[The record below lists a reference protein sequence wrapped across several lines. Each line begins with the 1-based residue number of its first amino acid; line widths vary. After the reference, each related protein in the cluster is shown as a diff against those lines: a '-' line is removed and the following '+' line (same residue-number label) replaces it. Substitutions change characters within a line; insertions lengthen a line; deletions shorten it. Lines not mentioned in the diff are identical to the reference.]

1 MDPADPLLPKI
12 LVLVILI
19 LINAFFAAAEIAVIS
34 LSETKL
40 RKQAEEGDKKA
51 KKLLV
56 LMQAPDSFL
65 SAIQIAITLAGFLSS
80 AFAADSFSDPLV
92 HWLTVDKG
100 FTAIPTSTLN
110 TIMVVLITIVLSYFS
125 LVLGELV
132 PKRIAMKKTEAVAR
146 FTVGAVT
153 SVAAVFRPVIWLLSK
168 STNGVLRALH
178 IDPKADEEDVSE
190 DEIRM
195 MVDLGEER
203 GAIESNEKELIDN
216 IFEFNN
222 TTAEDVMIHR
232 TDMVMLWVEDTREEI
247 LATIRSSG
255 LSRFPVYQEDK
266 VSTDYILGLSTL
278 SVRKS
283 YDISELGLSEGAV
296 RGLVAGTVD
305 VQILN
310 RLLEH
315 RNFPKLMDL
324 IRIYFQDTAAK
335 GIMARNQLIELE
347 TASLSD
353 LMKEHPEHR
362 AEAKQDLQ
370 LLNAQKMGEHEA
382 EIEKIKNVFLA
393 ILRDIKKDMDNREQ
407 PGEAVTAAMFQT
419 MQETMKDH
427 QQELLSMDD
436 VTAMIAGQIGKFL
449 PMDEETAEQF
459 RQLAKRMM
467 EQVGK

>member
-1 MDPADPLLPKI
+1 MPGDQIWPIVLLGI
-12 LVLVILI
+12 SLLGNLI
-19 LINAFFAAAEIAVIS
+19 LLFQKPIRR
-34 LSETKL
+34 LL
-40 RKQAEEGDKKA
+40 RREEK
-51 KKLLV
+51 
-56 LMQAPDSFL
+56 
-65 SAIQIAITLAGFLSS
+65 
-80 AFAADSFSDPLV
+80 
-92 HWLTVDKG
+92 
-100 FTAIPTSTLN
+100 
-110 TIMVVLITIVLSYFS
+110 
-125 LVLGELV
+125 
-132 PKRIAMKKTEAVAR
+132 
-146 FTVGAVT
+146 
-153 SVAAVFRPVIWLLSK
+153 
-168 STNGVLRALH
+168 
-178 IDPKADEEDVSE
+178 VSE
-190 DEIRM
+190 DNIM
-195 MVDLGEER
+195 AMVEEGEES
-203 GAIESNEKELIDN
+203 GAIQSNEKTLIENVFD
-216 IFEFNN
+216 FD
-222 TTAEDVMIHR
+222 TMTARDVMVHR
-232 TDMVMLWVEDTREEI
+232 TDMVTLDVDDDDETVME
-247 LATIRSSG
+247 AIRTSG

-296 RGLVAGTVD
+296 RGLVTGTVD

-335 GIMARNQLIELE
+335 GIMARNQLIELA

-436 VTAMIAGQIGKFL
+436 VTAMIVGQIGKFL

>member
-1 MDPADPLLPKI
+1 MPGDQIWPIVLLGI
-12 LVLVILI
+12 SLLGNLI
-19 LINAFFAAAEIAVIS
+19 LLFQKPIRR
-34 LSETKL
+34 LL
-40 RKQAEEGDKKA
+40 CREEK
-51 KKLLV
+51 
-56 LMQAPDSFL
+56 
-65 SAIQIAITLAGFLSS
+65 
-80 AFAADSFSDPLV
+80 
-92 HWLTVDKG
+92 
-100 FTAIPTSTLN
+100 
-110 TIMVVLITIVLSYFS
+110 
-125 LVLGELV
+125 
-132 PKRIAMKKTEAVAR
+132 
-146 FTVGAVT
+146 
-153 SVAAVFRPVIWLLSK
+153 
-168 STNGVLRALH
+168 
-178 IDPKADEEDVSE
+178 VSE
-190 DEIRM
+190 DNIM
-195 MVDLGEER
+195 AMVEEGEES
-203 GAIESNEKELIDN
+203 GAIQSNEKTLIENVFD
-216 IFEFNN
+216 FD
-222 TTAEDVMIHR
+222 TMTARDVMVHR
-232 TDMVMLWVEDTREEI
+232 TDMVTLDVDDDDETVME
-247 LATIRSSG
+247 AIRTSG

-335 GIMARNQLIELE
+335 GIMARNQLIELA

-353 LMKEHPEHR
+353 LMKEHPEHW

-449 PMDEETAEQF
+449 PMDEEMAEQF